1 MEVNYFQ
8 LIIFLIVVS
17 VTIYFWYKFK
27 LQFITNFLLGG
38 LILIALSKL
47 DFLGFKGKL
56 DVLSFVFIIAAYIV
70 LNISSLLTYMFKD
83 YQQRF
88 FFVFPVI
95 FFSILAFVLFCFVL
109 LIRTNTMNINLGFY
123 HDCFCRFF
131 HCYIAHIVINSRIQI
146 GTKFNSLIKADD
158 MQI

>member
-1 MEVNYFQ
+1 MEINYFQ
-8 LIIFLIVVS
+8 LIIFLIAVS
-17 VTIYFWYKFK
+17 VTVYFWYKFK

-123 HDCFCRFF
+123 HVYFFLFFLYYITATMISLRVGNKYRRIMRICNFC
-131 HCYIAHIVINSRIQI
+131 
-146 GTKFNSLIKADD
+146 L
-158 MQI
+158 

>member
-56 DVLSFVFIIAAYIV
+56 DVLSFVFVIAAYII
-70 LNISSLLTYMFKD
+70 LNISSLLTYMFKE

-88 FFVFPVI
+88 FFVFPVF
-95 FFSILAFVLFCFVL
+95 FFSILVFVLFCFVDPNEYYEYKFGILSRLFFSFFPL
-109 LIRTNTMNINLGFY
+109 LYYSYYDKLKG
-123 HDCFCRFF
+123 
-131 HCYIAHIVINSRIQI
+131 
-146 GTKFNSLIKADD
+146 GK
-158 MQI
+158 

>member
-1 MEVNYFQ
+1 MEINYFQ
-8 LIIFLIVVS
+8 LIIFLIAVS
-17 VTIYFWYKFK
+17 VTVYFWYKFK

-95 FFSILAFVLFCFVL
+95 FFSSLAVVLFCFVL

-123 HDCFCRFF
+123 HVYFFLFFLYYITATMISLRVGNKYRRIMRICNFC
-131 HCYIAHIVINSRIQI
+131 
-146 GTKFNSLIKADD
+146 L
-158 MQI
+158 